1 MYVVFDRRGWNRG
14 FCGREY
20 NGRFLIHERILRL
33 CVFLICENHY
43 PSRQASPGLELVLTI
58 PAPTIEPNSVMMV
71 TNASFNNLEA
81 LFIKIYILYD
91 E

>member
-14 FCGREY
+14 FCEEEY

-43 PSRQASPGLELVLTI
+43 PSRQASPGLELV
-58 PAPTIEPNSVMMV
+58 PTPVPSVK
-71 TNASFNNLEA
+71 
-81 LFIKIYILYD
+81 LFSHHSCAHDRTYQRYD
-91 E
+91 GN